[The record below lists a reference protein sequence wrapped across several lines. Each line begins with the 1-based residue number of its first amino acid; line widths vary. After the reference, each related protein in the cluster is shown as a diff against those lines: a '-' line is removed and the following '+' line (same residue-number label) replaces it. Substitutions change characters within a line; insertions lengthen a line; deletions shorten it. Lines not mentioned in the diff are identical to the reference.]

1 VAGRFSFVKT
11 KLARTTLSRI
21 AMGLAAA
28 AGLAL
33 ALLAGASTHYFT
45 ASWLGVK
52 PYPLRRI
59 DLELPQTRNGI
70 EYYGTVR
77 LKVYINADGGV
88 DRVDATEST
97 VPAKF
102 RDDAEK
108 AFSQARWEPGRILGI
123 RVKSLKRVEI
133 DFEPPVRGLDQSF
146 TQPGS

>member
-1 VAGRFSFVKT
+1 
-11 KLARTTLSRI
+11 
-21 AMGLAAA
+21 MGLAAA
-28 AGLAL
+28 VGLAL

-45 ASWLGVK
+45 ASWLSLK

-59 DLELPQTRNGI
+59 DLELPQTKNGI

-108 AFSQARWEPGRILGI
+108 AFSQARWEPGRIWGI
-123 RVKSLKRVEI
+123 RVKSVKRVEI
-133 DFEPPVRGLDQSF
+133 DFEPPVRGLDRSF